1 MSKKQLVPLKKYDV
15 GYAKPPKGAQFT
27 KGQSGNPLGR
37 PKGAKTKQSKARDV
51 RLNNMIVEEAYRSV
65 TVQEDGGM
73 ISMTMMQAVLRSVTV
88 NAAKGDHR
96 SQKLLMDMI
105 RIVEST
111 KDEQKEGEE
120 EIQINIVFEGN
131 DSRSWLK

>member
-1 MSKKQLVPLKKYDV
+1 MSKKQLVPTDKYDI
-15 GYAKPPKGAQFT
+15 GYGKPPKVTQFS

-37 PKGAKTKQSKARDV
+37 PKGAKTKQLKARDI
-51 RLNNMIVEEAYRSV
+51 RLNNMIIEEAYRSV
-65 TVQEDGGM
+65 AVQEDGGM

-105 RIVEST
+105 RIVEAT
-111 KDEQKEGEE
+111 KDEQKESEE
-120 EIQINIVFEGN
+120 EIQINIVLRETISAP
-131 DSRSWLK
+131 D